1 MRIALQSL
9 CQEYWPPVYSFIR
22 KQGAAPEDA
31 EDLTQGFFAHLLQ
44 SKWFAKADPS
54 RGRMRGFLF
63 SSLESFLHNARR
75 AGKASKRDHRR
86 SVQIQG
92 AESMFTT
99 EPADHL
105 TPDLA
110 FHRRWVLTM
119 IERVVEEMSGEYAS
133 RNQAAVFAAILPRLG
148 DSSIPEEAG
157 EFSDLAASLGM
168 QPVSLRVALSRAREV
183 FRTKLFDEV
192 GRTITSEDPAEI
204 RAELQALLGFL

>member
-1 MRIALQSL
+1 MRVALQSL

-22 KQGAAPEDA
+22 RQGVSPDAA
-31 EDLTQGFFAHLLQ
+31 EDLTQEFFAHLLK

-63 SSLESFLHNARR
+63 SSLAGFLHNTRR
-75 AGKASKRDHRR
+75 AGRARKRDHQRAL
-86 SVQIQG
+86 QIQG
-92 AESMFTT
+92 AENMFTQ
-99 EPADHL
+99 EPVDHL

-110 FHRRWVLTM
+110 FHRRWILTM
-119 IERVVEEMSGEYAS
+119 IERVVEEMSVEYA
-133 RNQAAVFAAILPRLG
+133 RKDQAAVFAAVLPRLG
-148 DSSIPEEAG
+148 DSYIPEESG
-157 EFSDLAASLGM
+157 EFSDLAASLGL
-168 QPVSLRVALSRAREV
+168 QPVSLRVAISRAREV